1 MFEINFNGQ
10 EILDY
15 YKNERKA
22 YKDGEYD
29 FTFENR
35 FLIYHSVLCHELH
48 YLALDTTTGL
58 SSEVTRRK
66 LSNDSVI

>member
-35 FLIYHSVLCHELH
+35 FLIYHSVRQESHWDRQRCSLL
-48 YLALDTTTGL
+48 
-58 SSEVTRRK
+58 
-66 LSNDSVI
+66 